1 MSSCIDLWLWVLIK
15 IKTKSSQTWNVSS
28 YLIRFAFLWSLI
40 SSSAVSQL
48 TLLFWS
54 NNSSV
59 TWAIIRGLARSDS
72 FVHCPA
78 IMLLPRIK
86 IVWSQLAV
94 IHNIGQT
101 AYTKDALA
109 YKSQNECF
117 CSKTLIIDQPLTR
130 SSERCLLRARCFV
143 LTDAWSSPP
152 LPPPRSFGCDWNE
165 NNQIFIVDVRIVRM
179 WPFLVVLRLTFSIK
193 WLNFTSQEE

>member
-1 MSSCIDLWLWVLIK
+1 MRGNTGDLNKKKIPGYLLKVPGLFLHTILNTFTDHYHYKISDVSSASMMSSCIDLWLWVLIK

-86 IVWSQLAV
+86 FVWSQLAV
-94 IHNIGQT
+94 IRNIGQT

-109 YKSQNECF
+109 YKSQNECV
-117 CSKTLIIDQPLTR
+117 CSKL
-130 SSERCLLRARCFV
+130 
-143 LTDAWSSPP
+143 
-152 LPPPRSFGCDWNE
+152 
-165 NNQIFIVDVRIVRM
+165 
-179 WPFLVVLRLTFSIK
+179 
-193 WLNFTSQEE
+193 